1 MIGDYM
7 KERIYIFYDKI
18 GLHAWTDSK
27 RLYKIYYEHNP
38 SLRVVKKKID
48 DVTLDLLGTRKS
60 EYKLSEMSYDYVE
73 QEPLISS
80 NSLINNAYSTIIGDF
95 VDSLE
100 IGYFPREEDDDDYVP
115 EMNIREFFYIRYKN
129 YNKTLKL
136 LTDKLLKRDCDIIYG
151 FDSHLDIEEL
161 CKSLYE
167 I

>member
-1 MIGDYM
+1 M
-7 KERIYIFYDKI
+7 KEKIYIFYDEI

-27 RLYKIYYEHNP
+27 KIYKLYQEHNP
-38 SLRVVKKKID
+38 SLRVIKKKID
-48 DVTLDLLGTRKS
+48 DVSLDLLGTRKL
-60 EYKLSEMSYDYVE
+60 EYKLSEMSYDYEE

-100 IGYFPREEDDDDYVP
+100 IGDFPREEDDEYYVP
-115 EMNIREFFYIRYKN
+115 EMNIREFFYIRDKK

-136 LTDKLLKRDCDIIYG
+136 LTDKLLKKDCDIIYG
-151 FDSHLDIEEL
+151 FDAHLDIGEL